1 MDKGWGR
8 GDEIARGQGL
18 KRKYDLWE
26 NTGMMEIAKALKQ
39 QGCLEYIF
47 KFLVCMVLSYIAFYL
62 HTHYT

>member
-26 NTGMMEIAKALKQ
+26 NTGIMEIAKALK
-39 QGCLEYIF
+39 
-47 KFLVCMVLSYIAFYL
+47 
-62 HTHYT
+62 